1 GGEAQGPAAG
11 VGEGPAVDPA
21 CPTTAETKFDQSI
34 AKAEARGRFAVS
46 GDGATIEAAVD
57 SCVDSI
63 VTLTSRT
70 STTTTTLPSNPGCCS
85 FGPQSANVP
94 FSGCTMDLALCPNRA
109 GRHRAS
115 RLVGRHDGTCGPVR
129 PPMSVSERVD

>member
-1 GGEAQGPAAG
+1 MPAA
-11 VGEGPAVDPA
+11 VVQEGTAVDPA
-21 CPTTAETKFDQSI
+21 CLTTAETKFDQSI

-70 STTTTTLPSNPGCCS
+70 STTTTILPSNPGCCS

-109 GRHRAS
+109 GRHGA
-115 RLVGRHDGTCGPVR
+115 VGVVCRNDGTCGPGR
-129 PPMSVSERVD
+129 HPISVSERVD